1 MQIDANRLIEA
12 LKTQRTNALDALAV
26 AEAMT
31 QHLAKELEETKAK
44 LEAFLKKEVSEVEDK
59 TAAVQNIANASDTAA

>member
-1 MQIDANRLIEA
+1 MQIDANRLIGA

-31 QHLAKELEETKAK
+31 NHLAKELEETKAK
-44 LEAFLKKEVSEVEDK
+44 LEAFLKKEVSEVEGK
-59 TAAVQNIANASDTAA
+59 TAAVQDGVNTVDTTA

>member
-31 QHLAKELEETKAK
+31 NHLATELEETKAK
-44 LEAFLKKEVSEVEDK
+44 LEAFLKKEVSEVEGN
-59 TAAVQNIANASDTAA
+59 TAAVQVSATAADPTA